1 MIKYSLLIGLL
12 MLSTFASAE
21 NSFEQEL
28 RQGCAKIKNS
38 AHAGKKFY
46 DQQQYQKALAQ
57 FQYQAT
63 WSSFC
68 LMNQPES
75 AVTLTERDIEI
86 ANNNVGLSYRKL
98 GQPLWAR
105 AWFLLDAQSKS
116 SQFNLKQLPPP
127 KKLATL
133 AGKYVQYAGFGQ
145 WNQIEVKPLNNVY
158 HIEFNGLY
166 MGLRSL
172 IYGPNI
178 GEFETTMPLNRT
190 QAQYQVDDCKIN
202 LKFAFDPKMGHTIRV
217 SETNNMSC
225 GFGHNVSADGI
236 FLKVD

>member
-1 MIKYSLLIGLL
+1 MRD
-12 MLSTFASAE
+12 AE
-21 NSFEQEL
+21 
-28 RQGCAKIKNS
+28 
-38 AHAGKKFY
+38 
-46 DQQQYQKALAQ
+46 
-57 FQYQAT
+57 
-63 WSSFC
+63 
-68 LMNQPES
+68 
-75 AVTLTERDIEI
+75 
-86 ANNNVGLSYRKL
+86 
-98 GQPLWAR
+98 
-105 AWFLLDAQSKS
+105 SKS

-127 KKLATL
+127 KQSATL

-145 WNQIEVKPLNNVY
+145 WNQIKVKPLKNVY
-158 HIEFNGLY
+158 QIEFNGLY

-190 QAQYQVDDCKIN
+190 QVQYQVDDCKIN

-225 GFGHNVSADGI
+225 GFGHNVSADGL

>member
-1 MIKYSLLIGLL
+1 MK
-12 MLSTFASAE
+12 
-21 NSFEQEL
+21 
-28 RQGCAKIKNS
+28 
-38 AHAGKKFY
+38 
-46 DQQQYQKALAQ
+46 
-57 FQYQAT
+57 
-63 WSSFC
+63 
-68 LMNQPES
+68 
-75 AVTLTERDIEI
+75 
-86 ANNNVGLSYRKL
+86 
-98 GQPLWAR
+98 
-105 AWFLLDAQSKS
+105 
-116 SQFNLKQLPPP
+116 
-127 KKLATL
+127 
-133 AGKYVQYAGFGQ
+133 
-145 WNQIEVKPLNNVY
+145 VKPLKNVY

-225 GFGHNVSADGI
+225 GFGHNVSADGL